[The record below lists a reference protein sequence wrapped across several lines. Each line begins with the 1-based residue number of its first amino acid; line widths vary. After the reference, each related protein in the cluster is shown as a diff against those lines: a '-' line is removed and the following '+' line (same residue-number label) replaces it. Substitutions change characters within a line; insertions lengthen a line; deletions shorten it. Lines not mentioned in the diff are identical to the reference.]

1 MTTEE
6 KARAYDEAI
15 KRGLDY
21 IRQTPAT
28 EMVTRQDVFEAIF
41 PEYAESEDERIRK
54 FLVEILSHGTWRK
67 EWPFGPNEV
76 AAWLE
81 KQKDLDKMIVVSP
94 EVWDKAIADAY
105 ENGKKDGEKQKEQK
119 PAWSEEDKV
128 MLNSIIWGVHMKSI
142 TPLDEMEDR
151 NKYEKYE
158 DFLKSLPERF
168 ILQPKQ
174 EQQIKEGDKVSIHC
188 RKDRREDITITY
200 DGEVGEVIHVW
211 DAKKHP
217 RGHIIVQLNNG
228 CNTGF
233 YEDELEV
240 LDEPSWKPS
249 EEQPKM
255 NIPSAGSGAMGTT
268 SPKFKLDVKQ
278 DLPVGLEKEIQEYL
292 EKLGGGHGG
301 FVDNLIDDDLTGLA
315 LHFYALGLKARKEE

>member
-1 MTTEE
+1 MTREDAIEIVQSATVWTDEE
-6 KARAYDEAI
+6 RDALAMLI
-15 KRGLDY
+15 
-21 IRQTPAT
+21 
-28 EMVTRQDVFEAIF
+28 
-41 PEYAESEDERIRK
+41 PELAESEDERIRQ
-54 FLVEILSHGTWRK
+54 FLLRLVKRCPENSIDFMGEIKKGD
-67 EWPFGPNEV
+67 V
-76 AAWLE
+76 IAYLE

-105 ENGKKDGEKQKEQK
+105 ENGKKDGKKQKEQK

-217 RGHIIVQLNNG
+217 WGHIIVQLNNG

-249 EEQPKM
+249 EERPKM

-315 LHFYALGLKARKEE
+315 LHFYALGLKARKEGK